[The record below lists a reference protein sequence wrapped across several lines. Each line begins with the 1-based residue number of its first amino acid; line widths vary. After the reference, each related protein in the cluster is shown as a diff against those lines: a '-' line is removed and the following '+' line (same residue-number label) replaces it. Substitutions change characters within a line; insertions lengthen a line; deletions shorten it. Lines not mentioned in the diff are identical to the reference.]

1 MTGTHLN
8 TELIAQGVA
17 NIASPLFGGIAATGA
32 IARTTTNVKTGART
46 PVAGLIH
53 AGVLLVILLAA
64 APVARFVPLA
74 VLSSVLVN
82 VALNMGEWHHFMRL
96 PKWPRGDAAVF
107 LLTFALTELFDLT
120 IAVEVGL
127 VLAALLFIRRIAGL
141 THIVSLEPESEP
153 GHPSILAPLPPG
165 VMLYHIQGAFFF
177 GAADKLETAL
187 KRAGQEPDI
196 LILNV
201 GRVLALDATGVNA
214 LEDLY
219 EKFRRKGRHLLL
231 VGPHTQPVMVMERAG
246 FLDAV
251 GRDNLFGN
259 IPPPWRAPKNS
270 ST

>member
-1 MTGTHLN
+1 
-8 TELIAQGVA
+8 
-17 NIASPLFGGIAATGA
+17 
-32 IARTTTNVKTGART
+32 
-46 PVAGLIH
+46 
-53 AGVLLVILLAA
+53 
-64 APVARFVPLA
+64 
-74 VLSSVLVN
+74 
-82 VALNMGEWHHFMRL
+82 
-96 PKWPRGDAAVF
+96 
-107 LLTFALTELFDLT
+107 LTELFDLT

-214 LEDLY
+214 L
-219 EKFRRKGRHLLL
+219 
-231 VGPHTQPVMVMERAG
+231 GPHTQPVMVMERAG